1 MLKEFVLLS
10 VSSLQKFLH
19 NGVGALAEKFDVSS
33 LLVLDDHRH
42 ALACAIKLKYVQ
54 YLVFQSVSL
63 AVLNY

>member
-42 ALACAIKLKYVQ
+42 ALACAIKLEHVQ
-54 YLVFQSVSL
+54 YLVF
-63 AVLNY
+63 